1 MAVAD
6 GVRSCLGRSMSC
18 VWQSM
23 SSAPPGPF
31 PLSAMLAV
39 GIAIAGVAVASVAV
53 DDANELLG
61 KGNMVS
67 VIAIVS
73 MAVLMVTPLL
83 VAVYGLYCRCIFLR
97 DLPTEDEKQE
107 ARESR
112 GRLGRVLSCTRGCA
126 YSIAVFLLHLLTIAS
141 LAISV
146 ALVLIMGTG
155 FIVSLAGDEGCS
167 QVSGP
172 LTTIINAIETVEPV
186 LETLKDCN
194 FTKEC
199 NFTVADVCDT
209 LYDNDVTDITENCNV
224 VAGGLQVADEILG
237 TWPFNVDALESSA
250 SKMDDAC
257 SNLTAILTEV
267 KREIC
272 VPLFNGN
279 DTEIQSWLVANDGN
293 MTVQEYKTSVVT
305 SVIDVAQMSDVLV
318 KVADDVAILLQT
330 LRIIKTISK
339 VGEPTCIDIR
349 DLSGPFVLLM
359 AAAAILIL
367 AGSIARTVMVRYDRF
382 ISFWTRN
389 TTGCAPFDSLIGLS
403 ILVAG
408 SVLCI
413 YGVTQADERQEENNQ
428 RWLARYPEARDLA
441 FDLVPVTFAFSIL
454 VGACV
459 AVAVCITLYGGGTRK
474 LLKQDQ
480 PFCPRCTK
488 QGGRCGQCCSLT
500 TACALHVSLILGL
513 CLAIIVMIISSLA
526 LALAFGGGLT
536 GGAAMTGSDVFLNV
550 LVPPPLKEFYN
561 KAANGTLT
569 SAEVCNAYDTIVEG
583 GSDADGMKGCATT
596 TFVISM
602 VQYMADQP
610 PLDTGLDTQNY
621 TLDCKAVKKMLD
633 QADVVCTNL
642 TAAAAG
648 VASDA
653 VKTAG
658 SDTLLETF
666 LDVYVQ
672 AVKVAQKIRDI
683 SERVKLLSNDIKT
696 PFLYMLGGAVAMVV
710 GIALAYMAY
719 SRYRMLEKVYET
731 KAKRRS
737 SMRGSSVKPRP
748 SDGYGGAGVAYSG
761 CDGMYNDHGPAQVI

>member
-1 MAVAD
+1 
-6 GVRSCLGRSMSC
+6 
-18 VWQSM
+18 M

-186 LETLKDCN
+186 LETLKDG
-194 FTKEC
+194 

-209 LYDNDVTDITENCNV
+209 LYDNNVTDITENCNV
-224 VAGGLQVADEILG
+224 VAGGLEIADKILG

-279 DTEIQSWLVANDGN
+279 DTEIQSWLLANDVN

-305 SVIDVAQMSDVLV
+305 SVVDVAQMSDVVV

-339 VGEPTCIDIR
+339 VGEPKCLDIR

-413 YGVTQADERQEENNQ
+413 YGVTQANER
-428 RWLARYPEARDLA
+428 
-441 FDLVPVTFAFSIL
+441 
-454 VGACV
+454 
-459 AVAVCITLYGGGTRK
+459 
-474 LLKQDQ
+474 
-480 PFCPRCTK
+480 
-488 QGGRCGQCCSLT
+488 
-500 TACALHVSLILGL
+500 
-513 CLAIIVMIISSLA
+513 
-526 LALAFGGGLT
+526 
-536 GGAAMTGSDVFLNV
+536 
-550 LVPPPLKEFYN
+550 
-561 KAANGTLT
+561 
-569 SAEVCNAYDTIVEG
+569 
-583 GSDADGMKGCATT
+583 
-596 TFVISM
+596 
-602 VQYMADQP
+602 
-610 PLDTGLDTQNY
+610 
-621 TLDCKAVKKMLD
+621 
-633 QADVVCTNL
+633 
-642 TAAAAG
+642 
-648 VASDA
+648 
-653 VKTAG
+653 
-658 SDTLLETF
+658 
-666 LDVYVQ
+666 
-672 AVKVAQKIRDI
+672 
-683 SERVKLLSNDIKT
+683 
-696 PFLYMLGGAVAMVV
+696 
-710 GIALAYMAY
+710 
-719 SRYRMLEKVYET
+719 
-731 KAKRRS
+731 
-737 SMRGSSVKPRP
+737 
-748 SDGYGGAGVAYSG
+748 
-761 CDGMYNDHGPAQVI
+761 

>member
-73 MAVLMVTPLL
+73 MAVVMVTPLL

-167 QVSGP
+167 QAKQKP
-172 LTTIINAIETVEPV
+172 QPAPVEPV

-209 LYDNDVTDITENCNV
+209 LYDNNVTDITENCNV
-224 VAGGLQVADEILG
+224 VAGGLKVADEILG
-237 TWPFNVDALESSA
+237 TWPFN
-250 SKMDDAC
+250 
-257 SNLTAILTEV
+257 V

-279 DTEIQSWLVANDGN
+279 DTEIQSWLVANDEHVN

-403 ILVAG
+403 IL
-408 SVLCI
+408 
-413 YGVTQADERQEENNQ
+413 ADERQEENNQ

-500 TACALHVSLILGL
+500 TAREAVARSLQIGL

-526 LALAFGGGLT
+526 LALAFGGSLT

-610 PLDTGLDTQNY
+610 PLDTGLDTHNY

-648 VASDA
+648 LASDA

-683 SERVKLLSNDIKT
+683 GERVKLLSNDIKT

-761 CDGMYNDHGPAQVI
+761 CDGMYNHHGPAQVI